1 MRYNYLLIYIFL
13 FVGNL
18 SRLSSICRER
28 LMKFDEEKF
37 QTFLFNIV
45 TNIYVCLY
53 VLFLKAFVYILYNTI
68 TFRFHL
74 YVAWLIIHTT
84 QIFIRVS
91 FPRMHFILIKNAF
104 SCANVVS
111 KIFLNI
117 LKKVTGIFPD
127 VPWQNASNVFRV

>member
-13 FVGNL
+13 FVGNSSRFVEHL
-18 SRLSSICRER
+18 SRKI
-28 LMKFDEEKF
+28 DEIWRGF